1 VSWEWK
7 MPDWEQEIRRRLA
20 DQPIDPAREESMI
33 EELSQHIE
41 DRYQELLSAGG
52 SEPEVC
58 ERVLDE
64 LAGSDSF
71 AAALPA
77 AKSRFSPNA
86 MPAATLASGNLF
98 SDLRRDLRFGL
109 RSMINAPAFTIFAV
123 LTLALGIGA
132 STTVFTVVN
141 TLLLHPLPAHDPSG
155 LVSVYTT
162 DVKNGKQ
169 SGNLLPTSY
178 PNLQDL
184 QSRENVFNGFAGFSP
199 PMVMTLTEATGSERF
214 FAELV
219 TQGYSETLGLAP
231 AKGRFFHPAE
241 ISTSGSAP
249 VAVLSYSAWKI
260 RFNSDP
266 DIVGRTLKMNGA
278 PFTVVGVAPQGFLGV
293 SAIFGPDVWL
303 PATTA
308 PQVMPAAMRDL
319 LRERGKPFF
328 QTVARLK
335 PGVSRSQAE
344 ANLQTLAAALERE
357 YPDVNDGHTVSV
369 QRVTAGL
376 YSNTGGERGMTF
388 ASVVLLVIVGLVLLI
403 ACSNVANLLMAR
415 ALSRRQEI
423 AVRLAIGASRGRL
436 LRQLLTE
443 SLLLGLFGGAVGLGV
458 GYEGCRFLWSFRP
471 PDVVRNLAEPR
482 MDGTVFL
489 FAFLVSLATGF
500 IFGALPSLRASKT
513 GLVDS
518 LKEESRIAGMG
529 SRGARSQKA
538 LLIGQ
543 IAISLVSLIAAS
555 LFLRA
560 VERAY
565 DIDPG
570 FDHKHLAVFLMNPE
584 QTGYDAAR
592 LKAFHLDVRDRVSTL
607 PGVEAVRWAS
617 NMPFWSSP
625 SRGVLIEGQ
634 QQARKSETLSTVTNT
649 VDVDYFKTVRIPLL
663 QGRTFADSDQDGSL
677 PVAIINE
684 DLARRYWPDGNALGR
699 AFRLVGD
706 TVARQIVGVVKTS
719 NYTTIGEAPQPCIYL
734 PLRQNPG
741 GNLSLYVRTAGDPAQ
756 VLEAVQREIKAIAPN
771 VEVSDVRTGTIL
783 MSQVLW
789 SARMVLGM
797 LGVFGLLALALASVG
812 LYGILAYSVSGR
824 QHEIGVRMALGASRS
839 AVLRLV
845 VREGMMLVAIGVGI
859 GLSISLLIGRVFSR
873 MLFGLS
879 PADPLSLAGA
889 SAVLILVSMLA
900 CYLPALAASRMDP
913 MKALRES

>member
-1 VSWEWK
+1 
-7 MPDWEQEIRRRLA
+7 M
-20 DQPIDPAREESMI
+20 
-33 EELSQHIE
+33 
-41 DRYQELLSAGG
+41 
-52 SEPEVC
+52 
-58 ERVLDE
+58 
-64 LAGSDSF
+64 
-71 AAALPA
+71 
-77 AKSRFSPNA
+77 
-86 MPAATLASGNLF
+86 
-98 SDLRRDLRFGL
+98 
-109 RSMINAPAFTIFAV
+109 
-123 LTLALGIGA
+123 
-132 STTVFTVVN
+132 
-141 TLLLHPLPAHDPSG
+141 
-155 LVSVYTT
+155 
-162 DVKNGKQ
+162 
-169 SGNLLPTSY
+169 
-178 PNLQDL
+178 
-184 QSRENVFNGFAGFSP
+184 
-199 PMVMTLTEATGSERF
+199 
-214 FAELV
+214 
-219 TQGYSETLGLAP
+219 
-231 AKGRFFHPAE
+231 
-241 ISTSGSAP
+241 
-249 VAVLSYSAWKI
+249 
-260 RFNSDP
+260 
-266 DIVGRTLKMNGA
+266 
-278 PFTVVGVAPQGFLGV
+278 
-293 SAIFGPDVWL
+293 
-303 PATTA
+303 
-308 PQVMPAAMRDL
+308 
-319 LRERGKPFF
+319 
-328 QTVARLK
+328 
-335 PGVSRSQAE
+335 
-344 ANLQTLAAALERE
+344 
-357 YPDVNDGHTVSV
+357 
-369 QRVTAGL
+369 
-376 YSNTGGERGMTF
+376 
-388 ASVVLLVIVGLVLLI
+388 
-403 ACSNVANLLMAR
+403 
-415 ALSRRQEI
+415 
-423 AVRLAIGASRGRL
+423 
-436 LRQLLTE
+436 
-443 SLLLGLFGGAVGLGV
+443 
-458 GYEGCRFLWSFRP
+458 
-471 PDVVRNLAEPR
+471 
-482 MDGTVFL
+482 
-489 FAFLVSLATGF
+489 
-500 IFGALPSLRASKT
+500 
-513 GLVDS
+513 
-518 LKEESRIAGMG
+518 
-529 SRGARSQKA
+529 
-538 LLIGQ
+538 
-543 IAISLVSLIAAS
+543 AISLVSLIAAS

-584 QTGYDAAR
+584 QTGYDAVR

-607 PGVEAVRWAS
+607 PGVEAVSWAS

-741 GNLSLYVRTAGDPAQ
+741 GNLSLYVRTAGDPSQ